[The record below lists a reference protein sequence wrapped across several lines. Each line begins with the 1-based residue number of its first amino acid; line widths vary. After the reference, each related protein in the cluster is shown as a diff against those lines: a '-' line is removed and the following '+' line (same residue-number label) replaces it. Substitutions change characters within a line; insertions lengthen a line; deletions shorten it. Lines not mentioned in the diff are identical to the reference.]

1 MDMEGRP
8 IDWSRAD
15 NEGNFSLALPRPGR
29 YLVVTSADGWSPR
42 SQVISFDSAQ
52 STHTVELGDRL
63 TISGKVGVGGRT
75 TSGTVVTLT
84 KPTGEFVA
92 STVTDGTG
100 HYGIALPTSGRY
112 ILTALTESGHGTLAR
127 QIAVIAHVHRRR
139 FRRTRRCRA
148 VDDSMNASKS
158 NRTHGDRV
166 SRRRR
171 AT

>member
-1 MDMEGRP
+1 MTPEGFELPDAAVSETEIVVAGHVVRADSRPIRQAVVTVMDMEGRP

-84 KPTGEFVA
+84 KPTGDLSHPRSPTEP
-92 STVTDGTG
+92 GT
-100 HYGIALPTSGRY
+100 
-112 ILTALTESGHGTLAR
+112 TESHFPHPAGT
-127 QIAVIAHVHRRR
+127 
-139 FRRTRRCRA
+139 
-148 VDDSMNASKS
+148 S
-158 NRTHGDRV
+158 
-166 SRRRR
+166 
-171 AT
+171 